1 MKKLV
6 SWVLMFLVASTV
18 AAQSAEGTWVFD
30 KSADYEGF
38 SPALAAPITMR
49 VDVAGAQASLSP
61 NCTVGLRQ
69 QAYYPGGPF
78 QLLLK
83 SGQDEPAISAFLARQ
98 FAFRLSDTKVFYAA
112 EAGVPC
118 NKLGSH
124 YLVSDDRMIAIRGGS
139 LFYAFKRDKAATAS
153 AAPTSADLGGLKAS
167 RLPFSVEA
175 YNNTCLANTPK
186 RKGVPQANPK
196 CGPTLI
202 PYVVS
207 RDSKEPLL
215 KTVGSH
221 AFTKGG
227 ARGASDDYDN
237 PVGHG
242 LHPVVLVFPPLKGVV
257 LVRVDDL
264 EGGDARDTMSGAY
277 LAIKDGKVTG
287 QLNEGCSFDAAYVC
301 STPGESA
308 RFRLLDTGRFVPV
321 N

>member
-6 SWVLMFLVASTV
+6 VWLLMFLGASTV
-18 AAQSAEGTWVFD
+18 WAQSVEGAWVFD
-30 KSADYEGF
+30 KAVDYEGISA
-38 SPALAAPITMR
+38 SPAAPFTSK
-49 VDVAGAQASLSP
+49 VDVVGAQASLSP
-61 NCTVGLRQ
+61 TCSVGLRQ

-83 SGQDEPAISAFLARQ
+83 SGQDESAIGAFLAKQ
-98 FAFRLSDTKVFYAA
+98 FAFRLSDTKVYYAA

-124 YLVSDDRMIAIRGGS
+124 YLVSNDRLIAIRGGS
-139 LFYAFKRDKAATAS
+139 LFYAFKRDKAVSAS
-153 AAPTSADLGGLKAS
+153 AVAASVDLGGLKAS

-175 YNNTCLANTPK
+175 YSNTCLASTPK

-196 CGPTLI
+196 CGPSVT

-215 KTVGSH
+215 KAVGAH

-242 LHPVVLVFPPLKGVV
+242 LHPVVLVFPPFKGVV

-287 QLNEGCSFDAAYVC
+287 QLNEGCSFDTEYVC
-301 STPGESA
+301 RTPGESA
-308 RFRLLDTGRFVPV
+308 RFRLLDTGKFVPM